1 MWPSEH
7 WHPDVAS
14 VVCVDTA
21 AVMWPETWD
30 LALTTVPICFSSDAK
45 LNDAEYADFL
55 GLATTYAA
63 APVLEEMSINITC

>member
-1 MWPSEH
+1 
-7 WHPDVAS
+7 
-14 VVCVDTA
+14 
-21 AVMWPETWD
+21 MWPETWD